1 MPIDPPTPEWVL
13 PRRQALGRHIARLR
27 AARGLVVDDIAS
39 ATGLDRKTVMATEGG
54 RHAPTLDTLL
64 LIAHALGVSVAE
76 LLDDDGPAAATGGA
90 DGGA

>member
-1 MPIDPPTPEWVL
+1 MT
-13 PRRQALGRHIARLR
+13 
-27 AARGLVVDDIAS
+27 VDDVAE
-39 ATGLDRKTVMATEGG
+39 ATGLNRKSVIHAENATVV
-54 RHAPTLDTLL
+54 PSLVTLL

>member
-27 AARGLVVDDIAS
+27 AERGLVVDDIAE

-54 RHAPTLDTLL
+54 RNAPTLDTLL

-76 LLDDDGPAAATGGA
+76 LLDDGPAAATGGA
-90 DGGA
+90 NGGA